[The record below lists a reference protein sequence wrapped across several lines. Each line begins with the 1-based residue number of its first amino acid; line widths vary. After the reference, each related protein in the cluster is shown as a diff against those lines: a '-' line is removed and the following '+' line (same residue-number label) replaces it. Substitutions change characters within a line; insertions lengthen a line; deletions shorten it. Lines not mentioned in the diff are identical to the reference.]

1 MKRGQGILTVEGKE
15 WFYSFGTRAI
25 RLYSENTGKTKQDL
39 INLIGSFDKTNVV
52 VETEDMSDL
61 LFAGLVA
68 GARIRKGVNVSNPGF
83 DQGDV
88 DDLVDLLSI
97 EQINAVL
104 LDLMRSLLPP
114 EGLEVFEKALED
126 TKKKLNEPKPKTKK
140 AKKKDG
146 SDSKE

>member
-1 MKRGQGILTVEGKE
+1 MKRGQGTLTIDSKE
-15 WFYSFGTRAI
+15 YFYSFGTRAI
-25 RLYSENTGKTKQDL
+25 RLYSEQTGKTKQDL

-88 DDLVDLLSI
+88 DDLVDQLSI

-126 TKKKLNEPKPKTKK
+126 TKKKLDSPTPKK

-146 SDSKE
+146 NGSKE